1 MAGLMAVY
9 HGRRTKNI
17 ERMEALPEVRPL
29 QMAKDK
35 SGVAKELKLNRSLNF
50 EAVMIQLTGRQA
62 AQACDSCVGGLGP
75 FSGCY
80 HHEGLAKG
88 VCGNC
93 HYNSRG
99 MRCTCHESNKIL
111 VEARKTPTTK
121 REYGLEAKRKS
132 PKKSC
137 IKVLTPRASKGNTA
151 RIVSTSSPTSS
162 PPASAA
168 VICGP
173 VTIPAPE
180 VGKPEASFTVPIPE
194 GVSGAEKRR
203 WGRVFLAVGQ
213 ALLTAED

>member
-1 MAGLMAVY
+1 MPTIKNINMAGLMAVY

-35 SGVAKELKLNRSLNF
+35 S
-50 EAVMIQLTGRQA
+50 
-62 AQACDSCVGGLGP
+62 
-75 FSGCY
+75 
-80 HHEGLAKG
+80 
-88 VCGNC
+88 
-93 HYNSRG
+93 G